1 MKLKKHFSN
10 IKPSAT
16 LAMNQKVLRMWSKG
30 QNVFHLGFGESRF
43 PIHPDLVHELT
54 VHATKQSYL
63 SSLGINELRENI
75 SLFLQEN
82 YGFNAVNPN
91 SIIIGIGSKSLLHT
105 ILSILDGPVLLS
117 IPTWVSYASIA
128 KLTDHPVYRFYLNA
142 KRSYKVD
149 LDALFDLADQ
159 AQKDTGKPP
168 ILILNS
174 PNNPTGRMLFKNE
187 IKDIADGARK
197 RNMVI
202 LSDEIYGLITHGDNS
217 HNSIRTLYPE
227 GTIIFNGISKHLSL
241 GGWRF
246 GFALVQD
253 NTGQDLVNACDTV
266 ISNIWSCVPA
276 PIQHTVKKAFQP
288 DDELTKYIKT
298 CTRIHDIRTRYLY
311 GNLSELNISCP
322 EPQGA
327 FYLYPNLSD
336 QKRVLGSMNIT
347 TGMKLA
353 KHLLEKYELATL
365 PGEAFGDDP
374 ERLSLRLATSYL
386 DMEDDAKAKAILK
399 AYQTDPLAGDFI
411 GKHHPRFQ
419 EAASRFGQFVNDLG
433 SG

>member
-1 MKLKKHFSN
+1 
-10 IKPSAT
+10 
-16 LAMNQKVLRMWSKG
+16 MWSKG

-43 PIHPDLVHELT
+43 PIHPNLVHELT

-63 SSLGINELRENI
+63 SSFGINELRENI

-174 PNNPTGRMLFKNE
+174 PNNPTGRMLSKTE

-197 RNMVI
+197 RSIVI

-311 GNLSELNISCP
+311 GNLSEHNISCP